1 MADHQFLLC
10 DPNAANFNFPKKRCL
25 YGNINMYYFTR
36 YIDQFWRKYENNRKL
51 SILVVNDAHEGTLEP
66 IKYIDEVIYD
76 FLNSL
81 YEDNL
86 LKKSSIFLVS
96 DHGTVMPSVYY
107 LYDFFNIEI
116 RLPMLYILVNDRKNT
131 DYNQQYFNMQEN
143 QQILITAFDIYNT
156 FGNILYGDNYINIQ
170 NKTKFTDTP
179 KSAIGISLFEKINSK
194 ERKPRKYGY
203 MDRHIC
209 I

>member
-1 MADHQFLLC
+1 M
-10 DPNAANFNFPKKRCL
+10 
-25 YGNINMYYFTR
+25 
-36 YIDQFWRKYENNRKL
+36 
-51 SILVVNDAHEGTLEP
+51 S
-66 IKYIDEVIYD
+66 
-76 FLNSL
+76 
-81 YEDNL
+81 
-86 LKKSSIFLVS
+86 
-96 DHGTVMPSVYY
+96 
-107 LYDFFNIEI
+107 
-116 RLPMLYILVNDRKNT
+116 KNV
-131 DYNQQYFNMQEN
+131 DYNQQYFNIHEN

-179 KSAIGISLFEKINSK
+179 KTAIGISLFEKINSK